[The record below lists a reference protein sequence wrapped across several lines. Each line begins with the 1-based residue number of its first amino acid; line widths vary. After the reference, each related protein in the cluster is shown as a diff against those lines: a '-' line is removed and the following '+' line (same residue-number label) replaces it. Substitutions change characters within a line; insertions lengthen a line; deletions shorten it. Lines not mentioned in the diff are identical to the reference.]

1 MGGWWRP
8 DARSVPK
15 RPMAARLRG
24 PVAALPELRLR
35 ARNPSLVRQ
44 ALRSASALTQMMSR
58 STDQCQTQGRTRH
71 SYFWKHEI
79 GTSTDTM
86 PSASRIS
93 LPRLSPSSA
102 IVTLHYQFQ
111 SAVESS
117 TSSAGGTPPRSDD
130 SDRASVY
137 ERAAGDP
144 QYRSSVGRGFIY
156 RLHQERPVGC
166 SREENFGWARNQH
179 EHKGLLRSARDV
191 RDGIGLTYFLSISP
205 SGQTARRENG
215 RICACPSRS

>member
-1 MGGWWRP
+1 MTARRSIGAKTPDGGTATGAGGGVTRTP
-8 DARSVPK
+8 AE
-15 RPMAARLRG
+15 G
-24 PVAALPELRLR
+24 TEPVTCATSIALG
-35 ARNPSLVRQ
+35 VC
-44 ALRSASALTQMMSR
+44 LTQMMSW
-58 STDQCQTQGRTRH
+58 SADQCQTRKVGHAIHIFGNT
-71 SYFWKHEI
+71 KLVP
-79 GTSTDTM
+79 STDTM

-130 SDRASVY
+130 SDGASVY

-179 EHKGLLRSARDV
+179 EHKGLLRSA
-191 RDGIGLTYFLSISP
+191 
-205 SGQTARRENG
+205 
-215 RICACPSRS
+215 